1 MVGATQAS
9 SELLV
14 EVGATQVSELDED
27 KVGAAA
33 AAADDEADVE
43 PATSESAVARTLQR
57 LSDLRRTVVCLSL
70 RARSRAA
77 VPARRREAE
86 RSLWPRRPADEW
98 AAEATEAESRSAGRK
113 AGTSMAGGGERR
125 RNWGKK

>member
-27 KVGAAA
+27 EVGAA

-43 PATSESAVARTLQR
+43 PATSESAEARTLQR

-86 RSLWPRRPADEW
+86 RSLWPRRPVDEW

-113 AGTSMAGGGERR
+113 AGTSMAGEGERGER
-125 RNWGKK
+125 K